1 MISGVIIGSGQGATD
16 MHLAAGSRLFITSL
30 VRLRADWSRY
40 MSEIKLLFIS
50 FYFFCFRLQF
60 MTKNYYFVLFLLF
73 LLLLGA
79 VRNLFFHNSKQL
91 IILTRNYPK
100 YPLQLLTTATKHL
113 NFTIFTLSFT

>member
-16 MHLAAGSRLFITSL
+16 MHLADGSRLFITSF

-50 FYFFCFRLQF
+50 FYFFCFRRQF
-60 MTKNYYFVLFLLF
+60 MAKNYYLVLLF
-73 LLLLGA
+73 LLLFGA